1 MIEDQGNCGSGV
13 HAAKAH
19 SSSLRRGR
27 VSEPGRIYLVTT
39 TTHDRRKLFENILPG
54 RMVVDALRHHDREGN
69 TETLAYVVM
78 PDHVHWLISLTGKRS
93 LDKVMH
99 SVKSFSARRILETL
113 GDGQSAVWQ
122 SGFHDHALRK
132 EEDLVHVARY
142 VVANPLRAGL
152 VARLGDYPL
161 WDAKWV

>member
-1 MIEDQGNCGSGV
+1 MTEAQPDCGSGV

-19 SSSLRRGR
+19 SRNLRKGR
-27 VSEPGRIYLVTT
+27 VSELERIYLVTT
-39 TTHDRRKLFENILPG
+39 TTHDRRKLFENILLG
-54 RMVVDALRHHDREGN
+54 RMVVNSLRHHDGEGN

-99 SVKSFSARRILETL
+99 SVKSFSARRILGAL
-113 GDGQSAVWQ
+113 GDRHSAVWQ

-132 EEDLVHVARY
+132 EEDLIHVARY